1 MRTALCMAVCVLGL
15 LIPAGALA
23 ETHTFHETNGRTHV
37 GTFLKVQGDKV
48 SVRVR
53 NRTSSLSFWAL
64 TKEDQQYVLSQVKA
78 DPLVA
83 STLKAAE
90 DPRQWTD
97 SRSNKTAARF
107 LEVKTGGTV
116 VLIIDAKKA
125 EFAYENFSKVDQDYV
140 RDQVRGTPSESFL
153 PAEVKQDPAAP
164 QLPMPGNVPGVI
176 PQIPTTTPQFPPTA
190 TTPPVGGTTNGQ
202 AMHAAASPATTPM
215 PNYSPPTQQH
225 AAAASPM
232 TPPVNSAPPNQQ
244 MHAAATSTLPTASN
258 TQPPPPTTMPP
269 AMTPPPV
276 AGGNDMVAVYTCS
289 NCNKEVSAGATSC
302 PHCKTRFDYVENENG
317 TRTYTSGGNVRRWG
331 SLFKLG
337 IWVVIGIGGVIGK
350 LAMKK

>member
-1 MRTALCMAVCVLGL
+1 MRTVLCTAVCVLGFL
-15 LIPAGALA
+15 APAMAFA

-64 TKEDQQYVLSQVKA
+64 AKEDQEYVLSQVKA

-97 SRSNKTAARF
+97 SRSNKTSARF

-164 QLPMPGNVPGVI
+164 QLPMPGNIPAAI
-176 PQIPTTTPQFPPTA
+176 PQIPG
-190 TTPPVGGTTNGQ
+190 TTPPVPPTTNPAVAGGATNAQ
-202 AMHAAASPATTPM
+202 AMHAAASSAANPVPTYQPQTQ
-215 PNYSPPTQQH
+215 PPVAST
-225 AAAASPM
+225 SPM
-232 TPPVNSAPPNQQ
+232 TSPVTSTPPNQQ
-244 MHAAATSTLPTASN
+244 MHAAA
-258 TQPPPPTTMPP
+258 PPSMPPATNPQAAPPATMPP

-350 LAMKK
+350 LSMKK